1 MISIMVPPSRSSSA
15 APVVPEQ
22 LQPLVEQL
30 AELSEGDRDLVIRAA
45 KLRGLPN
52 DLPTLPWEEFDKV
65 KGIVSLGGNADEDC
79 KALYDG

>member
-1 MISIMVPPSRSSSA
+1 MIPLMAPPSRSSSA

-30 AELSEGDRDLVIRAA
+30 AALNEGDRRLVIQAA
-45 KLRGLPN
+45 NSQAEPRKLRTMSWE
-52 DLPTLPWEEFDKV
+52 TLDRAR
-65 KGIVSLGGNADEDC
+65 GIVSLGGDAVEDC